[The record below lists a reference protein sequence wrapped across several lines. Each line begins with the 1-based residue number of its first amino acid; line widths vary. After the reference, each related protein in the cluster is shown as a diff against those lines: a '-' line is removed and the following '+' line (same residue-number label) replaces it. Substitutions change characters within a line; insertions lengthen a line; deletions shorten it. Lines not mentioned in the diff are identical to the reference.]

1 MTSFLA
7 LLARMKYINR
17 WSLMH
22 NTQNENLS
30 QHTLEC
36 AFLAHFLAV
45 VGNEYFGKCYDEE
58 RVAVAAMYH
67 DASEILT
74 GDLPTPIKYYN
85 EAMRR
90 TYKSIEAEA
99 EERLLERLPPEL
111 QARYSVYFGDSLPE
125 DERKLIKT
133 ADKLCAYI
141 KCEQELAAGN
151 GEFTAAKKAISGEL
165 ERRGGEELG
174 YFLENC
180 LPAFTMTLDE
190 LNGEL

>member
-1 MTSFLA
+1 MTSYLA
-7 LLARMKYINR
+7 LLFRMKYINR

-36 AFLAHFLAV
+36 AFLAHFLAA
-45 VGNEYFGKCYDEE
+45 VGNEYFSKGYNEE

-85 EAMRR
+85 EAMQH
-90 TYKSIEAEA
+90 TYKTIEAEA
-99 EERLLERLPPEL
+99 ALRLLERLPSEL
-111 QARYSVYFGDSLPE
+111 QARYSAYFGSELPN

-151 GEFTAAKKAISGEL
+151 GEFTAAHKTIEAEL
-165 ERRGGEELG
+165 RRLGGEELE

-180 LPAFTMTLDE
+180 LSAFTMTLDE
-190 LNGEL
+190 LNGYI